1 MKPEKVSDSTR
12 PIVQKEKEKE
22 NDKVDDDAQWKQ
34 RDYDEEEGESA
45 VGSHRQG
52 PLLIKGALLSS
63 EPTRSGN
70 RNTTTTTTTPGYTKV
85 YRIMLTALNYTL
97 LPYIALYRTVLYC
110 IVLYW
115 IAPHSLHCANYSL
128 TLTLSVSICRVGSTI
143 CCGTFS

>member
-22 NDKVDDDAQWKQ
+22 KDKGDDDAQWKE
-34 RDYDEEEGESA
+34 RDYDEEEEESA
-45 VGSHRQG
+45 VGSPKQG
-52 PLLIKGALLSS
+52 PFLIKGALLSS

-70 RNTTTTTTTPGYTKV
+70 RNTTTTSTTPGYTKL

-110 IVLYW
+110 IALYW
-115 IAPHSLHCANYSL
+115 IAPHSLHRTNYSL
-128 TLTLSVSICRVGSTI
+128 TLTLSVFICRVGSTI